1 MSLLAPRPAAPGTG
15 PTAGGRRPQAG
26 LGRGL
31 RVVTPIGWTAV
42 GAAVVF
48 FAASRWT
55 GWPELSVVAV
65 ALAAALVV
73 ASVFVVGRSRYRVVL
88 DLRSERVV
96 VGEPATGRMLVSNTS
111 GSRLLPVRMELPV
124 GAAIPSI
131 SIPSLAKDAVH
142 EELFV
147 IPTAR
152 RGVIVVG
159 PARSVRGDAFGLFR
173 RSVRW
178 TEPELLYV
186 HPRTV
191 PLEGTSPGF
200 IQDLEGEATKE
211 LSNNDV
217 SFHALRGYVPGDDRR
232 YIHWKTTARTGVV
245 MVRQF
250 EETRRSHLAV
260 ALSVRMQ
267 DYGSEAE
274 FEIAVASAA
283 SLGVQAFREERA
295 VSVVPGDR
303 PLRAATARRL
313 LDGIAGVEWS
323 DTTDGVATAA
333 RNTAA
338 TVPDV
343 SVAIVL
349 CGSEPTVAQIR
360 SAATAFPVGVRVVA
374 VRVERGAPIAVRRV
388 GSLPVLT
395 IGALDDLA
403 RALRAVR
410 A

>member
-1 MSLLAPRPAAPGTG
+1 MSLLADRPTTVAAASTPGGARPRPAVMRAV
-15 PTAGGRRPQAG
+15 
-26 LGRGL
+26 
-31 RVVTPIGWTAV
+31 RVITPIGWTAV
-42 GAAVVF
+42 AAAATF

-55 GWPELSVVAV
+55 GWQELSVA
-65 ALAAALVV
+65 AIGLAAAVVV
-73 ASVFVVGRSRYRVVL
+73 ASVFVIGRSRYRVVL

-96 VGEPATGRMLVSNTS
+96 VGEPAAGRMLVSNSS

-124 GAAIPSI
+124 GAAMPSI

-173 RSVRW
+173 RTVKW

-260 ALSVRMQ
+260 ALSVRTQ
-267 DYGSEAE
+267 DYRNETE

-313 LDGIAGVEWS
+313 LDGIAGVDWS
-323 DTTDGVATAA
+323 DDADGVAVAA
-333 RNTAA
+333 KNTAA

-343 SVAIVL
+343 SVAIIL
-349 CGSEPTVAQIR
+349 CGGVPTAGQIR
-360 SAATAFPVGVRVVA
+360 SAGAAFPVGVRVVA
-374 VRVERGAPIAVRRV
+374 VRVELGAPIAVRRI
-388 GSLPVLT
+388 GTLPILT

-410 A
+410 G